1 MVKQDSLI
9 QSLGQ
14 DLAYKPQHDY
24 NYVMDRD
31 GQILFQTKN
40 NRWRIRGI
48 KMTRAQI
55 KREIKQQM
63 LDIERRQQA
72 KN

>member
-1 MVKQDSLI
+1 
-9 QSLGQ
+9 
-14 DLAYKPQHDY
+14 
-24 NYVMDRD
+24 
-31 GQILFQTKN
+31 
-40 NRWRIRGI
+40 
-48 KMTRAQI
+48 MTRAQI